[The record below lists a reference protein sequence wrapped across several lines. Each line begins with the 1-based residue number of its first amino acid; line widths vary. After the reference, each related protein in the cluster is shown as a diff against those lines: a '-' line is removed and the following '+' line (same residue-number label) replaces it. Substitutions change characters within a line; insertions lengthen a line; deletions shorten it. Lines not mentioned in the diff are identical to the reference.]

1 MWSMSEI
8 ESRVKKIWSGQEFLK
23 SSDDLDLCPRNFG
36 QCTTFIQGE
45 GQGEIIEG
53 QNKNIIY
60 RFALTLT
67 FDHETWFK
75 VSAQPFT
82 WKHYAVEIRA
92 GEKICFWQLMIISDK
107 QTHGQTDR
115 SATQWTSD

>member
-1 MWSMSEI
+1 MTLTSALETLVNVHVYNLH
-8 ESRVKKIWSGQEFLK
+8 SR
-23 SSDDLDLCPRNFG
+23 
-36 QCTTFIQGE
+36 E
-45 GQGEIIEG
+45 GQREIIEG

-82 WKHYAVEIRA
+82 WKHYDQVKL
-92 GEKICFWQLMIISDK
+92 GERKYAFDN
-107 QTHGQTDR
+107 
-115 SATQWTSD
+115 